1 MKDVSLSCLIAA
13 SGLLGSGMGEKKI
26 DTLLEHL
33 PGLFRDK
40 VSLEN
45 IIAIKGFSDKTASV
59 VIENLNTVKEFLK
72 EMEPFIKPE
81 ETEKTK
87 DVMKESTKDAMKD
100 VKKESTKELTKDVM
114 KVVFSGFRDS
124 SLEKKCKENNIEVMT
139 SISKNTNILI
149 VKDMSKTSTKIDTL

>member
-1 MKDVSLSCLIAA
+1 
-13 SGLLGSGMGEKKI
+13 MGEKKI

-100 VKKESTKELTKDVM
+100 VKKESTKELTKDAK

-149 VKDMSKTSTKIDTL
+149 VKDMSKTSTKIDKANELGITIMNLDEFLQTLK